1 MQISMNYKEKIKFI
15 TWNVRGLNERDK
27 RLAVRQTV
35 FLEKPDIV
43 CFQETK
49 LRVMDDIIMKETCGR
64 RLDRRAVLD
73 AQGTRGG
80 ILIGWRDRR
89 YQLLSQ
95 SYSEFCLTVQLRDK
109 VLDQKI
115 QFTGVYGPTSPAL
128 RPQFF
133 QQLDDLKPTTDM
145 PWIVC
150 GDFNVTLYQEER
162 NSKTSDWRWPLQFAK
177 MITDLGLHDMKLQGR
192 KFTWSNS
199 RDRPSMAKLDRFLIS
214 TDWASKFPNGMQRT
228 LPNSSSDHCPVT
240 YSVTTD
246 FSKSKIF
253 RFENYLLRFDEFR
266 SFIEARWLTRPIA
279 STPLHLHQKILF
291 IQEEIKQWE
300 KGERG

>member
-177 MITDLGLHDMKLQGR
+177 IITDLGLHDMKLQGR

-214 TDWASKFPNGMQRT
+214 TDWASKFPTGMQRT

-246 FSKSKIF
+246 FSK
-253 RFENYLLRFDEFR
+253 
-266 SFIEARWLTRPIA
+266 
-279 STPLHLHQKILF
+279 
-291 IQEEIKQWE
+291 
-300 KGERG
+300 